1 MAMTQR
7 ALFAIVLRVAALLV
21 VPVLLAAPMP
31 ALAADQLSPAQQQDV
46 ITKFAAKE
54 ADFARARENYTYRQ
68 SYKVEDLGTNGRAIG
83 KQEMVTDVVFT
94 AEGKRT
100 EKVVFAPLS
109 TLQRFMMDKE
119 DEQDLRSV
127 QPFVLTT
134 KEIPNYEVNYIGR
147 DNVDEISCY
156 VFAVKPKHPV
166 EGQRYFSG
174 QIWVD
179 DRDLQI
185 VKTYGRGVGVH
196 KKDSDH
202 KYPKFETYREQIDGK
217 YWFPTYT
224 IANDMLNFKEG
235 AIPIKM
241 VVTYKDYKQFKSES
255 SITFGDV
262 AEDPNKPKEPPK

>member
-1 MAMTQR
+1 MLMTR
-7 ALFAIVLRVAALLV
+7 RVSLASPLLAALLLA
-21 VPVLLAAPMP
+21 PLLQAAPD
-31 ALAADQLSPAQQQDV
+31 ADLTPAQQQDV

-54 ADFARARENYTYRQ
+54 AEFARARENYTYRQ
-68 SYKVEDLGTNGRAIG
+68 SYRVEDLGPNGRPIG
-83 KQEMVTDVVFT
+83 KQEMVTDIIFT
-94 AEGKRT
+94 ADGKRT
-100 EKVVFAPLS
+100 ERVVYAPLS
-109 TLQRFMMDKE
+109 TLQRFFLDAG

-134 KEIPNYEVNYIGR
+134 KEIPNYEVNYVGH
-147 DNVDEISCY
+147 DKVDEISCY
-156 VFAVKPKHPV
+156 VFAVKPKQMV
-166 EGQRYFSG
+166 EGQRYFAG

-185 VKTYGRGVGVH
+185 VKTYGRGVGAQ
-196 KKDSDH
+196 KKESNH

-224 IANDMLNFKEG
+224 IANDMLNFAEG
-235 AIPIKM
+235 PIPIKM

-262 AEDPNKPKEPPK
+262 AEDPNKPAPPKQ